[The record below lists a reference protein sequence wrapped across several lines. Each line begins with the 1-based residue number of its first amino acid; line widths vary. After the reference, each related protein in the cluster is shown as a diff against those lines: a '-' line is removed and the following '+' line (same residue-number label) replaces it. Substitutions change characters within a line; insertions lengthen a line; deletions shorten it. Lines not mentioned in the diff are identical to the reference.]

1 MAQHPL
7 RGLPNIA
14 VSPPY
19 QKTEDP
25 GDKVDYGICTTLLIC
40 DAVFYWYDIIIDST
54 AWQWEV
60 LSMHWKF
67 IWLHQP

>member
-1 MAQHPL
+1 MAQHRPP
-7 RGLPNIA
+7 GLLNIA

-25 GDKVDYGICTTLLIC
+25 GDKVDYGIYNTLLIC

-54 AWQWEV
+54 A
-60 LSMHWKF
+60 
-67 IWLHQP
+67 

>member
-25 GDKVDYGICTTLLIC
+25 GDKVDYGIYNTLLIC
-40 DAVFYWYDIIIDST
+40 DAVFYWYDIIIGST
-54 AWQWEV
+54 A
-60 LSMHWKF
+60 
-67 IWLHQP
+67 